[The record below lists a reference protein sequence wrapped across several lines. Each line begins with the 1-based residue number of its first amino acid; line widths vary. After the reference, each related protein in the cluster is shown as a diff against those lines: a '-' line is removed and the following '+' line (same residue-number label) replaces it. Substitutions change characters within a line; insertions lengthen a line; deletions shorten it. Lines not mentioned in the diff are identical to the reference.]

1 RPDEKSGRIRHQG
14 RQIGL
19 LKTIESPT
27 TTRVGLIHRAMYA
40 SVSTG
45 LTEEGRLII
54 KQSTETFP
62 T

>member
-27 TTRVGLIHRAMYA
+27 GTPQALNIVESPVGAGLPAIGPVQPMKNLIAG
-40 SVSTG
+40 SG
-45 LTEEGRLII
+45 
-54 KQSTETFP
+54 
-62 T
+62 